1 MTIVRR
7 LALLMFL
14 SFATL
19 CAQAQPAEDPETDP
33 DAVPITGI
41 EYLIIGGGAYGVS
54 RLLRKK
60 KDKSPDQ

>member
-1 MTIVRR
+1 MIIVRR
-7 LALLMFL
+7 LVFL
-14 SFATL
+14 VFISIVPGSIF
-19 CAQAQPAEDPETDP
+19 AQPVPPEDDP
-33 DAVPITGI
+33 DKVPITGI